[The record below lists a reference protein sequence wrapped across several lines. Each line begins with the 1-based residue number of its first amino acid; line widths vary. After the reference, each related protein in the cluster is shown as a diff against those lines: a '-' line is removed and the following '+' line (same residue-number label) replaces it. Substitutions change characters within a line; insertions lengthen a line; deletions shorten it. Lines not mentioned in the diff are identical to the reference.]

1 MVLYSRQN
9 PYRKDRFKLITTV
22 EKTSGN
28 QLYVY
33 KTPANKLAEKFLLS
47 IIDKYDYLNHQKL
60 PFIVNKPKRLGNCR
74 IRFDYIDGKT
84 LWFLLDLAIREKKKK
99 RVREIF
105 NLYFQLLDGIPHTAM
120 PLTKSFSKFFGRTKA
135 EEEMSF
141 DCLKVGLLD
150 LNLDNI
156 IVSKKK
162 YYLIDYE
169 WTFRFSIPIKYI
181 LFRALHYTF
190 ATKPK
195 INQIISYKDILSY
208 FKIDKKE
215 AQLFLHWEYTF
226 QKSIYRN
233 SRESLGSFKDHQ
245 KFYKNMR
252 STKKFHTTNTLR
264 DMRSEIQGKT
274 EAVNDLSKTINNLSK
289 TVNNLSKTVNN
300 LSKEMRQ
307 RETSLHQMIQQR
319 NYEIKK
325 INSDYLEFQGFK
337 GGLIWKTLT
346 NYRRL
351 KKLLVLVPKKVY
363 SNLRTHGLLVTI
375 KKSLTGLRRW
385 RDYIQEP
392 VDVMDLNRQYALW
405 LKKNESKF
413 SKLIKYEDKLKEF
426 KYQPLISIIMP
437 VYNTDQKWLKIVIDS
452 VRNQIYQNWEL
463 CIADD
468 ASTNPHIR
476 KVLEN
481 YRKKDQRIKVV
492 YRKKNGHIC
501 KASNTA
507 LKISTG
513 EFIALLDHDDELRS
527 YALFKVVD
535 LLNKNS
541 EVDMIYSD
549 EDKAELDGTLVEPH
563 FKPDWSPDMFLSLMY
578 TCHLGI
584 YRKKIIDK
592 IGGFRP
598 GYEGS
603 QDYDLVLRL
612 TEKTDKI
619 FHIPEIL
626 YTWRK
631 IPGSTAVEGP
641 KAKPYAYRASRKAL
655 QDTLGR
661 RGIKGVVEK
670 GKSSGLYR
678 IKYKIRGNPL
688 VSIIIPTKDKVSYL
702 KCCIRS
708 IHKRTAY
715 NNYEII
721 IIDTGSQ
728 KKETLNYY
736 KKLKNNSNIRFLKWK
751 KEFNFAAVNNFG
763 VKVTKG
769 KYILFLNN
777 DTEVINSEWLEA
789 MLEHA
794 QRKEVGAVGAKL
806 LFKDGSIQHCGIVLG
821 LGSDRVAG
829 HAFIHQRDFGY
840 FGYPHILRNYSA
852 VTAACMLLSRKKFE
866 EVGGFGEEFKTCYND
881 VDLCLK
887 LRNKGYLVVYTPYA
901 QLYHFES
908 ISLGKVEEGKRTI
921 DKKETALMKEKWG
934 DLLLNDPYYNPN
946 LTLDKNDFSLKL

>member
-9 PYRKDRFKLITTV
+9 SYRKDRFKLITTIEMV
-22 EKTSGN
+22 SRS
-28 QLYVY
+28 QLHVY
-33 KTPANKLAEKFLLS
+33 KTPSNKLAEKFLLS
-47 IIDKYDYLNHQKL
+47 IIDKYDYLNKYKL
-60 PFIVNKPKRLGNCR
+60 PFIVNKPKKVGNCR

-84 LWFLLDLAIREKKKK
+84 LWYALDLAIREKNRK

-105 NLYFQLLDGIPHTAM
+105 NRYYQLLNGIPHAAM
-120 PLTKSFSKFFGRTKA
+120 PLTEAFYKIFGRMQDKNK
-135 EEEMSF
+135 MSF
-141 DCLKVGLLD
+141 DCIKTGLLD

-156 IVSKKK
+156 IVSKKN

-169 WTFRFSIPIKYI
+169 WTFKFPIPIKYI

-190 ATKPK
+190 ATKQQ
-195 INQIISYKDILSY
+195 INQIVSYEDTFSH

-215 AQLFLHWEYTF
+215 SQLFLHWEYTF
-226 QKSIYRN
+226 QKFIHRN
-233 SRESLGSFKDHQ
+233 NQKSLGSFRDHQ

-252 STKKFHTTNTLR
+252 STKKFHTPNALR
-264 DMRSEIQGKT
+264 DMRSEILGKT
-274 EAVNDLSKTINNLSK
+274 EAVNNLAQTINNLSQEIHK
-289 TVNNLSKTVNN
+289 
-300 LSKEMRQ
+300 KETMIY
-307 RETSLHQMIQQR
+307 SLNQMIQQQSP
-319 NYEIKK
+319 EIKK
-325 INSDYLEFQGFK
+325 IKSDYLQFQGFK
-337 GGLIWKTLT
+337 NGLIWKNLVR
-346 NYRRL
+346 YRKL
-351 KKLLVLVPKKVY
+351 KKLFREVSKRVY
-363 SNLRTHGLLVTI
+363 HNLHKHGICYTI
-375 KKSLTGLRRW
+375 KKSLSEIKRW
-385 RDYIQEP
+385 NHYTQDP
-392 VDVMDLNRQYALW
+392 VNSITLNSQYSLW
-405 LKKNESKF
+405 HKKNELKF
-413 SKLIKYEDKLKEF
+413 SNVTKYKDKIKEF

-437 VYNTDQKWLKIVIDS
+437 VYNTDKKWLIAAIDS
-452 VRNQIYQNWEL
+452 VLNQIYQNWEL

-468 ASTNPHIR
+468 ASTKPHIKR
-476 KVLEN
+476 ILKN
-481 YRKKDQRIKVV
+481 YQKKDKRIKIV

-501 KASNTA
+501 KASNSA

-513 EFIALLDHDDELRS
+513 KFIALLDHDDELKS

-535 LLNKNS
+535 LLNKNP
-541 EVDMIYSD
+541 EADMIYSD

-603 QDYDLVLRL
+603 QDYDLVLRFVEN
-612 TEKTDKI
+612 TNKI
-619 FHIPEIL
+619 YHIPQIL

-641 KAKPYAYRASRKAL
+641 KAKPYAYIASRKAL
-655 QDTLGR
+655 QDTLRR

-678 IKYKIRGNPL
+678 IKYKIKGKPL
-688 VSIIIPTKDKVSYL
+688 VSIIIPTKDKVNYL

-708 IHKRTAY
+708 IHKRTTY

-728 KKETLNYY
+728 KNETLNYY
-736 KKLKNNSNIRFLKWK
+736 KKLKNNSNIRLLKWK
-751 KEFNFAAVNNFG
+751 KKFNFAAVNNFG
-763 VKVTKG
+763 VKATKG
-769 KYILFLNN
+769 KYLLFLNN

-806 LFKDGSIQHCGIVLG
+806 LFRDGRFQHCGIILG
-821 LGSDRVAG
+821 LGPDRIAG
-829 HAFIHQRDFGY
+829 HAFIHQKDFGY
-840 FGYPHILRNYSA
+840 FGYPHILRNYSSI
-852 VTAACMLLSRKKFE
+852 TAACMLLSKKKFE

-887 LRNKGYLVVYTPYA
+887 LRNKGYLIVYTPYA

-908 ISLGKVEEGKRTI
+908 ISLGKVEEGKRKI
-921 DKKETALMKEKWG
+921 DKGEIDLMKEKW
-934 DLLLNDPYYNPN
+934 DNLLLNDPYYNPN